1 MSNVIRVYDTEAN
14 ALAGGTTGMVADTG
28 SAGTHDTVDDIEG
41 TVYNSENAL
50 PYFIFNRY
58 YYRIEANE
66 PVLEFHI
73 DWDDGEDSSEEKA
86 NLQII
91 KFKSPRTFCV
101 VDHVYTQHKIFFPLI
116 RVKSVDGFL
125 SKFYTH
131 HLNTNI
137 DAGRLSKL
145 LSFPPAVTTIAQG
158 QNEFTRVSLT
168 KANSAEVP
176 RFIPSNLP
184 PVAILKTDRKR
195 IFAGIYN
202 KPIEVANASGSYPLL
217 YAYSDMSS
225 GTQPSVKLTVQTEDR
240 HIREYTIAAG
250 NIQTANSSS
259 HAGDSDDLFTKFV
272 PFGNKSTGPTKTN
285 KALKLLR
292 AELLDADN
300 LADTNRIFI
309 NVLAANN
316 TNLQSTSTVLD
327 DRCVCVLSNGNPIV
341 DITDPLYSANV
352 DASESF
358 TRASNSSI
366 ASYAIDDD
374 VIGDRGTRT
383 SITSTTYQA
392 HSPPNS
398 SIGQVSDILT
408 SGNFG
413 RSTDSRLNVAYTHA
427 AHGHAK
433 DSDGRFFDFARLIR
447 AQVTDDSS
455 DLGITGEIDAR
466 VSTIEHYQGG
476 ATDDTNNITYTSTV
490 ASGDV
495 RVPTSEAS
503 EALIMYTNAD
513 TNTNG
518 IIDGDWKNL
527 AALAITNAP
536 MIGILDSN
544 DTNKLQGNSGAQ
556 GNEGDSNTSS
566 DRPEN
571 YLLIAKTDIFDRV
584 YFRTSNT
591 ITNATAH
598 TLEMTAWYST
608 ADGWVELEIT
618 DNTKGL
624 NTSGSVTF
632 KKPTDW
638 EKRTAANINS
648 GTWDGPVN
656 QNNTDDNIDPITEW
670 DFSAYGL
677 LIGFNFVSSTDLG
690 VNVTGIWPYSNSH
703 SQLIKV
709 VDPHHVSLNDIAIAQ
724 SISFNRQ
731 GKFQTIQD
739 RFGKSE
745 IRKMGV
751 NGGQV
756 TFGSVDLGDT
766 DAQGNRKKIKQY
778 QQNATPVFL
787 DVTHKSGEKTRFF
800 GVIVKMSEDHP
811 TGNQN
816 PKYAVQ
822 MQVSHLI
829 ELSSTGTLLSDK
841 ISIGGNIDDA
851 RKFFVSS

>member
-14 ALAGGTTGMVADTG
+14 ALAGGTTGMVADPS
-28 SAGTHDTVDDIEG
+28 SAGTHESVGGVEA
-41 TVYNSENAL
+41 TVYNIENAL

-91 KFKSPRTFCV
+91 KFKNPRTFCV
-101 VDHVYTQHKIFFPLI
+101 VDHVYTQHKIFYPLI
-116 RVKSVDGFL
+116 RVKSIDGFL

-131 HLNTNI
+131 HTNTNI
-137 DAGRLSKL
+137 DGGRLSKL
-145 LSFPPAVTTIAQG
+145 LGFPPAVTSITNG
-158 QNEFTRVSLT
+158 QNEFTRVSLA
-168 KANSAEVP
+168 KADNAEVP
-176 RFIPSNLP
+176 RFVPSNLP
-184 PVAILKTDRKR
+184 PVAVLKTDRKR

-202 KPIEVANASGSYPLL
+202 KPIEVASASGSYPLL

-250 NIQTANSSS
+250 NVQTANSSS
-259 HAGDSDDLFTKFV
+259 HSGDSDDLFTKFV

-341 DITDPLYSANV
+341 DITDPLYSTNV

-366 ASYAIDDD
+366 AGYAIDDD

-392 HSPPNS
+392 HSSPSS
-398 SIGQVSDILT
+398 SIGQVTDILT
-408 SGNFG
+408 DGNFG
-413 RSTDSRLNVAYTHA
+413 RSTDSRLNLAYTHA

-433 DSDGRFFDFARLIR
+433 DSDGRFFDFARLVR
-447 AQVTDDSS
+447 AQVVDDSS
-455 DLGITGEIDAR
+455 DLGISGEITAR
-466 VSTIEHYQGG
+466 HSTIEHYQGG
-476 ATDDTNNITYTSTV
+476 ATDDGNNITYTSTV
-490 ASGDV
+490 SSGDV
-495 RVPTSEAS
+495 RVPESEAS

-518 IIDGDWKNL
+518 IVDGNWQNL
-527 AALAITNAP
+527 AASAITNAT
-536 MIGILDSN
+536 MIGQSA
-544 DTNKLQGNSGAQ
+544 TATKLQANDAVT
-556 GNEGDSNTSS
+556 EGDDNESS

-584 YFRTSNT
+584 YFRTSHT

-598 TLEMTAWYST
+598 SLEMTAWYAT
-608 ADGWVELEIT
+608 ASGWEELEII

-638 EKRTAANINS
+638 SKTTADLINGA
-648 GTWDGPVN
+648 GTDWDGPVTN
-656 QNNTDDNIDPITEW
+656 NNTSNNNDPVTEW

-677 LIGFNFVSSTDLG
+677 LIGFNAKSAIPTG
-690 VNVTGIWPYSNSH
+690 VNVSGIWPYSNSH

-724 SISFNRQ
+724 SISFNRT

-751 NGGQV
+751 NGGV
-756 TFGSVDLGDT
+756 ITFGSVDLGDT

-800 GVIVKMSEDHP
+800 GVIKQMSEDHP
-811 TGNQN
+811 TGKQN

-822 MQVSHLI
+822 MQISHII
-829 ELSSTGTLLSDK
+829 ELNSTGTLLSDK

>member
-28 SAGTHDTVDDIEG
+28 AAGTHDTVGGVEA
-41 TVYNSENAL
+41 TVYNSENAI

-66 PVLEFHI
+66 PVSEFHI
-73 DWDDGEDSSEEKA
+73 DWDDGENSSDEKA
-86 NLQII
+86 NIEIVKLRDP
-91 KFKSPRTFCV
+91 KTYCV
-101 VDHVYTQHKIFFPLI
+101 VEHVYTQHKLFYPLF
-116 RVKSVDGFL
+116 RVKSREGFI
-125 SKFYTH
+125 SKWYTH
-131 HLNTNI
+131 HANT
-137 DAGRLSKL
+137 DATGRLQDL
-145 LSFPPAVTTIAQG
+145 LRFPPSLTSITQG
-158 QNEFTRVSLT
+158 QNKFTRVSL
-168 KANSAEVP
+168 APNNNAEVP
-176 RFIPSNLP
+176 RFVPSNLP

-202 KPIEVANASGSYPLL
+202 KPIEVASASGSYPLL

-250 NIQTANSSS
+250 NVQTANSTTHSGTSS
-259 HAGDSDDLFTKFV
+259 HLHTQFV
-272 PFGNKSTGPTKTN
+272 PFGNNSSGPTKTN

-316 TNLQSTSTVLD
+316 TNLQSTSTKD
-327 DRCVCVLSNGNPIV
+327 EDRCVCILSNGNPIV
-341 DITDPLYSANV
+341 DMTDPLYSANV

-366 ASYAIDDD
+366 AGYAIDDD
-374 VIGDRGTRT
+374 VIGDRGTRD
-383 SITSTTYQA
+383 SITSTSYQA
-392 HSPPNS
+392 HSSPNS
-398 SIGQVSDILT
+398 SIGQVTDILT
-408 SGNFG
+408 NGNFG
-413 RSTDSRLNVAYTHA
+413 RSTIPQLNVAYTHA
-427 AHGHAK
+427 AHGHVK
-433 DSDGRFFDFARLIR
+433 DNDGRFFDFSRLVR
-447 AQVTDDSS
+447 AQVVDDSS
-455 DLGITGEIDAR
+455 DLGIAGEITAR
-466 VSTIEHYQGG
+466 YSTIEHYQGG

-495 RVPTSEAS
+495 RVPESEAS
-503 EALIMYTNAD
+503 EALIMYTNSD
-513 TNTNG
+513 GNTNG
-518 IIDGDWKNL
+518 IINGAWKNL
-527 AALAITNAP
+527 AASAITNAT
-536 MIGILDSN
+536 MIGTASSSI
-544 DTNKLQGNSGAQ
+544 KLQGNDEVT
-556 GNEGDSNTSS
+556 EGDSNTSS

-591 ITNATAH
+591 ISNATAH
-598 TLEMTAWYST
+598 NLEMTAWYAT
-608 ADGWVELEIT
+608 ASGWKELEII

-632 KKPTDW
+632 KKPSDWSKTTADLINGTNTD
-638 EKRTAANINS
+638 
-648 GTWDGPVN
+648 WDGPVSS
-656 QNNTDDNIDPITEW
+656 NNAADNDDPITEW

-677 LIGFNFVSSTDLG
+677 LIGFNAITSSPAGVS
-690 VNVTGIWPYSNSH
+690 VTGIWPYSNSH

-724 SISFNRQ
+724 SISFSRN
-731 GKFQTIQD
+731 GKFQTIKD

-751 NGGQV
+751 NGGTV
-756 TFGSVDLGDT
+756 NFGSVDLGDT
-766 DAQGNRKKIKQY
+766 DSQGNRKKIKQY

-800 GVIVKMSEDHP
+800 GVVTQMTEDHP
-811 TGNQN
+811 PGSQF
-816 PKYAVQ
+816 PKYGVQ
-822 MQVSHLI
+822 MQVSHII

-841 ISIGGNIDDA
+841 ISIGGNIDDS
-851 RKFFVSS
+851 RQFFVSS

>member
-1 MSNVIRVYDTEAN
+1 MSNVIRVYNTEAN

-28 SAGTHDTVDDIEG
+28 SAGTHDTVDDVEG
-41 TVYNSENAL
+41 TVYNSDDAL

-86 NLQII
+86 NLQIV
-91 KFKSPRTFCV
+91 KFKTPKTFCV
-101 VDHVYTQHKIFFPLI
+101 VDHVYTQHKIFFPLV

-131 HLNTNI
+131 HANTNI
-137 DAGRLSKL
+137 DAGRLTKL

-158 QNEFTRVSLT
+158 QNEFTRVSLA
-168 KANSAEVP
+168 KANSAEIP

-202 KPIEVANASGSYPLL
+202 KPIEVASDSGSYPLL

-327 DRCVCVLSNGNPIV
+327 DRCVCILSNGNPIV

-366 ASYAIDDD
+366 AEYAIDDD

-392 HSPPNS
+392 HSSPTS

-413 RSTDSRLNVAYTHA
+413 RSTNPRLNVAYTNA
-427 AHGHAK
+427 AHGHTK

-447 AQVTDDSS
+447 AQVLDDSS
-455 DLGITGEIDAR
+455 DLGITGEINAR
-466 VSTIEHYQGG
+466 YATIEHYQGG
-476 ATDDTNNITYTSTV
+476 ATDDGSNITYTSTV

-495 RVPTSEAS
+495 RVPESEAS

-513 TNTNG
+513 SNTNG
-518 IIDGDWKNL
+518 IVDGSWKNL
-527 AALAITNAP
+527 AASAITNAS
-536 MIGILDSN
+536 MIGEAG
-544 DTNKLQGNSGAQ
+544 TNKLQGNTSV
-556 GNEGDSNTSS
+556 NEGDSNTSS

-591 ITNATAH
+591 ITDGTAH
-598 TLEMTAWYST
+598 GLEMTAWYST
-608 ADGWVELEIT
+608 AGGWVELEIT

-624 NTSGSVTF
+624 NASGSVTF
-632 KKPTDW
+632 KKPKDW
-638 EKRTAANINS
+638 VKRTAANINS

-656 QNNTDDNIDPITEW
+656 QNNASDNVDPITEW

-677 LIGFNFVSSTDLG
+677 LIGLNAQTASPSG

-751 NGGQV
+751 NGGRI

-766 DAQGNRKKIKQY
+766 DNQGNRKKIKQY

-787 DVTHKSGEKTRFF
+787 DVAHKSGEKTRFF
-800 GVIVKMSEDHP
+800 GVITGMSEDHP
-811 TGNQN
+811 PGAQF

-822 MQVSHLI
+822 MQISHII

>member
-14 ALAGGTTGMVADTG
+14 AIAGGTTGMVADTG
-28 SAGTHDTVDDIEG
+28 SAGTHDTVGSVEG
-41 TVYNSENAL
+41 TVYNIEDAL

-101 VDHVYTQHKIFFPLI
+101 VDHVYTQHKIFYPLI
-116 RVKSVDGFL
+116 RVKSIDGFL

-131 HLNTNI
+131 HANTNI
-137 DAGRLSKL
+137 NGGRLSKL
-145 LSFPPAVTTIAQG
+145 LGFPPAVTSITNG
-158 QNEFTRVSLT
+158 QNEFTRVSLA
-168 KANSAEVP
+168 KADNAEIP

-202 KPIEVANASGSYPLL
+202 KPIEVANAAGSYPLL

-292 AELLDADN
+292 AELIDADN

-316 TNLQSTSTVLD
+316 TNLQSTSTKD
-327 DRCVCVLSNGNPIV
+327 EDRCVCILSNGNPIV

-366 ASYAIDDD
+366 AGYAIDDD
-374 VIGDRGTRT
+374 VIGDRGTRD

-392 HSPPNS
+392 HSSPSS
-398 SIGQVSDILT
+398 SIGQVTDILT
-408 SGNFG
+408 SGNFDRG
-413 RSTDSRLNVAYTHA
+413 TDSRLNVAYTHA

-433 DSDGRFFDFARLIR
+433 DSDGRFFNFARLIR
-447 AQVTDDSS
+447 AQVVDDST
-455 DLGITGEIDAR
+455 DLGVSGEIGAR
-466 VSTIEHYQGG
+466 YSTIEHYQGG
-476 ATDDTNNITYTSTV
+476 ATDDAANITYTSTV

-495 RVPTSEAS
+495 RIPTSEAS

-518 IIDGDWKNL
+518 IVDGNWQNL
-527 AALAITNAP
+527 AASAITNAI
-536 MIGILDSN
+536 MIGANGS
-544 DTNKLQGNSGAQ
+544 TTKLQGNTAVD
-556 GNEGDSNTSS
+556 EGDDNESS

-598 TLEMTAWYST
+598 GLEMTAWYST
-608 ADGWVELEIT
+608 ADGWEELEII

-624 NTSGSVTF
+624 NASGSVTF

-648 GTWDGPVN
+648 GTWDGPVS
-656 QNNTDDNIDPITEW
+656 QNNTGNNTDPITEW

-677 LIGFNFVSSTDLG
+677 LIGFNAKSGTPTG

-731 GKFQTIQD
+731 GRFQTIQD

-751 NGGQV
+751 NGGKI

-800 GVIVKMSEDHP
+800 GVITGMSEDHP
-811 TGNQN
+811 TGKQN